1 MMNALF
7 PDLRGEH
14 RTEPVPPE
22 TYCLMADIDATLK
35 QQILNLSQRKRIP
48 DVHHHREANYLRRT
62 VEITEGILHRCKLRN
77 AAPRLKPILSDTAD
91 WAEPEFGP
99 D

>member
-22 TYCLMADIDATLK
+22 PDGFMANINVMFPLT
-35 QQILNLSQRKRIP
+35 
-48 DVHHHREANYLRRT
+48 
-62 VEITEGILHRCKLRN
+62 
-77 AAPRLKPILSDTAD
+77 
-91 WAEPEFGP
+91 
-99 D
+99 